1 MGSVRLARQTGTDM
15 APAEDLNLP
24 VETEEKVEE
33 LADAEVAEQVA
44 AELENEETPEHISS
58 TPDVVEV
65 PPQPV
70 LEEAANTLAV
80 TTVESVIES
89 VISESV
95 DTSDG
100 VEAIGVIE
108 ETESSNRDSTFLTE
122 IEDTEEIQSENVTGQ
137 GSTDK
142 FIQLEKSIEESD
154 KEFHIVES
162 IGENEET
169 KPWIMEESVEE
180 ETTSIKE
187 ESDKEETTPS
197 IKEESVEEETT
208 PAIKEE
214 SVKDVPLS
222 EYVTENM
229 INVKEDSFL

>member
-33 LADAEVAEQVA
+33 MADAEVAEQVV

-58 TPDVVEV
+58 PLEVAEV
-65 PPQPV
+65 PPQPM

-80 TTVESVIES
+80 TTVESAIES

-108 ETESSNRDSTFLTE
+108 ETECSNRDSTLLTE
-122 IEDTEEIQSENVTGQ
+122 IEDTEEIQSENVTEQ
-137 GSTDK
+137 ESTDK
-142 FIQLEKSIEESD
+142 FIQLEKSIDESD
-154 KEFHIVES
+154 KEFPIVES
-162 IGENEET
+162 IDEN
-169 KPWIMEESVEE
+169 
-180 ETTSIKE
+180 
-187 ESDKEETTPS
+187 EETTPS
-197 IKEESVEEETT
+197 VKEESVEEETT
-208 PAIKEE
+208 PSIKEE
-214 SVKDVPLS
+214 TVEEESTPSVKEETVEEETTPSIKKESVEESEDV
-222 EYVTENM
+222 M
-229 INVKEDSFL
+229 IKVIE

>member
-33 LADAEVAEQVA
+33 MADAEVAEQVV

-58 TPDVVEV
+58 PLEVAEV

-100 VEAIGVIE
+100 VEAIGIIE
-108 ETESSNRDSTFLTE
+108 ETECSNRDSTFLTE
-122 IEDTEEIQSENVTGQ
+122 IEDKEEIQSENVTEQ
-137 GSTDK
+137 EITDK
-142 FIQLEKSIEESD
+142 FIQLEKSIEEPD
-154 KEFHIVES
+154 KEFPIAES
-162 IGENEET
+162 IGENEKT
-169 KPWIMEESVEE
+169 KPW
-180 ETTSIKE
+180 
-187 ESDKEETTPS
+187 

-208 PAIKEE
+208 PSIKEE
-214 SVKDVPLS
+214 FVEEETIPLIKKESV
-222 EYVTENM
+222 EE
-229 INVKEDSFL
+229 